1 MTTIAQPHGDPVLGT
16 PSKLRVAIGSAVGTT
31 VENYDFIGYGTAAAL
46 YFGTAFFPSA
56 DPVTGTL
63 LSFATLGIGFA
74 ARPLGG
80 IIGAMRCSLSGVPA
94 SAWTR
99 VSLAPGD
106 TQFTRTPSLANSLLS
121 PYVE

>member
-31 VENYDFIGYGTAAAL
+31 VENYDFIGYSTAAAL
-46 YFGTAFFPSA
+46 YFVTAFFPST

-74 ARPLGG
+74 ARPIGG
-80 IIGAMRCSLSGVPA
+80 IVGGYLGDKIGRRPVEEKVSV
-94 SAWTR
+94 SA
-99 VSLAPGD
+99 
-106 TQFTRTPSLANSLLS
+106 
-121 PYVE
+121 